1 MDGRQPFMSRDRV
14 LFERKVQKIGGVWA
28 LIATH
33 PSGQQED
40 VIGFHTV
47 EEAEEWRKSNG
58 CRALRTRGYLSQTR
72 ENRIDDPRLDWLIN
86 ADFFDHASYRLPISE
101 VCRVRSIE

>member
-1 MDGRQPFMSRDRV
+1 
-14 LFERKVQKIGGVWA
+14 VWA

-40 VIGFHTV
+40 VIGFHTE
-47 EEAEEWRKSNG
+47 EEAKQWRKAVDTAHGFEREAIWSNPVTKKD
-58 CRALRTRGYLSQTR
+58 RDQ
-72 ENRIDDPRLDWLIN
+72 RLVWLIN

-101 VCRVRSIE
+101 VRRIR